1 VKRITVNGVSMRFK
15 VKEGELVALDGLQLS
30 VEAAQFVAL
39 IGLSGCGKSTLLK
52 LVAGLL
58 KPSSGEIRIA
68 DEVVRGPRTDVGM
81 MFQTPVLLPWKSVL
95 DNVMVQ
101 AVVRRLPHK
110 EYDARARALLKQVG
124 LAGYEN
130 SYVFQ
135 LSGGMQ
141 QRVAFCRAVL
151 HHPTVLLMDEP
162 FGALDALTREQMAFD
177 LQRMW
182 SSQQAQTVLF
192 VTHSIPEAVL
202 LADRVAVFSPRPG
215 RIIDVV
221 DVPLPRPRTP
231 EVMSEKEFSR
241 LTARLRSMVFAHDGS
256 GRDAAAASA
265 VAALSDHL

>member
-1 VKRITVNGVSMRFK
+1 MKRITVNDVSMRFA
-15 VKEGELVALDGLQLS
+15 VKEGELLALDRLRLDVDAG
-30 VEAAQFVAL
+30 QFVAL

-58 KPSSGEIRIA
+58 EPTSGEIRIA
-68 DEVVRGPRTDVGM
+68 DEVVRGPSTDVGM
-81 MFQTPVLLPWKSVL
+81 MFQAPVLLPWKSVL
-95 DNVMVQ
+95 GNVMVQ
-101 AVVRRLPHK
+101 AIVRRLPHQ
-110 EYDARARALLKQVG
+110 EYETRARALLKQVG
-124 LAGYEN
+124 LAGHEDR
-130 SYVFQ
+130 YVFQ

-177 LQRMW
+177 LQQMW
-182 SSQQAQTVLF
+182 SSQQGQTVLF

-221 DVPLPRPRTP
+221 DVSLPRPRTP
-231 EVMSEKEFSR
+231 EVMSEKEFSD
-241 LTARLRSMVFAHDGS
+241 LTARLRGMVFASEG
-256 GRDAAAASA
+256 ASR
-265 VAALSDHL
+265 ALRAGALERLGDHL

>member
-1 VKRITVNGVSMRFK
+1 VKSITVNGVSMRFA
-15 VKEGELVALDGLQLS
+15 VKEGELLALDGLQLR
-30 VEAAQFVAL
+30 VESSQFVAL

-58 KPSSGEIRIA
+58 RPSAGDIRIA
-68 DEVVRGPRTDVGM
+68 EEPVRGPRTDVGM

-101 AVVRRLPHK
+101 AVVRRLPRD
-110 EYDARARALLKQVG
+110 EYDARARALLRQVG

-130 SYVFQ
+130 RYVFQ

-162 FGALDALTREQMAFD
+162 FGALDALTREQMAFE
-177 LQRMW
+177 LQSMW
-182 SSQQAQTVLF
+182 ATTPAQTVLF

-215 RIIDVV
+215 RIVDVV

-231 EVMSEKEFSR
+231 EVMSEQEFSH
-241 LTARLRSMVFAHDGS
+241 LTARLRSMVFASDGAD
-256 GRDAAAASA
+256 RAAKAGV
-265 VAALSDHL
+265 VATLSDHF